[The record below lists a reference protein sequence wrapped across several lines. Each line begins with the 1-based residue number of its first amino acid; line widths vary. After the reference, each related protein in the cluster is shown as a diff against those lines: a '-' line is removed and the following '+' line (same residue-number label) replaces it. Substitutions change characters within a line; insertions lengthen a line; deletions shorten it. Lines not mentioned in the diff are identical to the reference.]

1 MYKDFLKLALEE
13 FKKEKK
19 KKRLSPKMKANL

>member
-1 MYKDFLKLALEE
+1 MPLLYPLAELEE

-19 KKRLSPKMKANL
+19 NDLGILLLCGI